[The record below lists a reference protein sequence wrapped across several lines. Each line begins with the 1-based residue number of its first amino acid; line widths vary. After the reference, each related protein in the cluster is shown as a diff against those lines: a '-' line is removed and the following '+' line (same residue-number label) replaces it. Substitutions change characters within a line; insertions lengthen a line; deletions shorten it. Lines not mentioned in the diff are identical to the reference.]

1 MPKATPSIVCLRGE
15 VTPQAEEIFPDLHF
29 LVAVVSIDGYRT
41 YISLNNPETRSYHR
55 YLLISKCDDLFP
67 KDVHARRV
75 YHGDGHFAILINYR
89 QEEDDNYRLSI
100 YAALDMMRNSAAEL
114 LEHSV
119 TIGVSSPADSI
130 RLISD
135 RFAEAMEAIK
145 PHDCRQWRHY
155 VLEGGRR
162 AG

>member
-1 MPKATPSIVCLRGE
+1 M
-15 VTPQAEEIFPDLHF
+15 TPQAKEIFPDLLF
-29 LVAVVSIDGYRT
+29 LVAVVSIDGYRNYT
-41 YISLNNPETRSYHR
+41 SLNNPETRSYHR

-67 KDVHARRV
+67 KDVHARV

-89 QEEDDNYRLSI
+89 QEEDDNYRLAI
-100 YAALDMMRNSAAEL
+100 YAVLDMLRNSAAEL

-130 RLISD
+130 RLVSD

-145 PHDCRQWRHY
+145 RMIAGNGGITCWKEE
-155 VLEGGRR
+155 EGRDKNTFILLT
-162 AG
+162 AKDEF